1 MTLTIRSRSAGLSG
15 LRKKQN
21 RELAN
26 NEAGGSGT
34 LCPANHP
41 SCQIIKMI
49 SIVDDDVCSRAGI
62 EGLVRS
68 LGYVAVT
75 FASAEDFLGSN
86 YVNDTSCLITDV
98 HMPGLS
104 GVELHRRLLDDGFAA
119 PTIFVSGLADETTRR
134 EALAAGAVGFLSKP
148 FGQKSLIDCL
158 KTALMHQHA
167 DIFHY

>member
-1 MTLTIRSRSAGLSG
+1 
-15 LRKKQN
+15 
-21 RELAN
+21 
-26 NEAGGSGT
+26 
-34 LCPANHP
+34 
-41 SCQIIKMI
+41 MI

-86 YVNDTSCLITDV
+86 YVSDTSCLITDA

-119 PTIFVSGLADETTRR
+119 PTIFVSGLADETTRN

-148 FGQKSLIDCL
+148 FGQKSLVDCL
-158 KTALMHQHA
+158 KTALMT
-167 DIFHY
+167 DVD

>member
-1 MTLTIRSRSAGLSG
+1 
-15 LRKKQN
+15 
-21 RELAN
+21 
-26 NEAGGSGT
+26 
-34 LCPANHP
+34 
-41 SCQIIKMI
+41 MI
-49 SIVDDDVCSRAGI
+49 SIVDDDVCSRAGM

-86 YVNDTSCLITDV
+86 YVNHTSCLITDV

-119 PTIFVSGLADETTRR
+119 PTIFVSGLADETIRS
-134 EALAAGAVGFLSKP
+134 EALAAGAVGFLCKP

-158 KTALMHQHA
+158 KTALMGQDEGITA
-167 DIFHY
+167 AINV